1 LKKLLSY
8 SILFLGGTLALVGTA
23 FVFMYFWEGIY
34 LRIGEPDQSLLFWYL
49 PVLFLGIIG
58 IIGGIAMLVLGKNS
72 LKK

>member
-1 LKKLLSY
+1 
-8 SILFLGGTLALVGTA
+8 
-23 FVFMYFWEGIY
+23 MYFWEGIY